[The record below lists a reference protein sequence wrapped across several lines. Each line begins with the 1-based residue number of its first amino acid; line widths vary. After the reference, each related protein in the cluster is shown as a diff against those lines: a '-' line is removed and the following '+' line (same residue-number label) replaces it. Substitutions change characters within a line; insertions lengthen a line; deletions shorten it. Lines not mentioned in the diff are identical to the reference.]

1 MATVK
6 LSQALRDEYENL
18 FNTCII
24 QPNRTGMVEDIISK
38 IQANTAR
45 YNNVE
50 IILGVPWFFIAVIH
64 NREMKGQVSTCDRF
78 YEV

>member
-24 QPNRTGMVEDIISK
+24 QPNRAGMVEDIISK

-45 YNNVE
+45 YNDVE
-50 IILGVPWFFIAVIH
+50 SIIGFPGFLQP
-64 NREMKGQVSTCDRF
+64 
-78 YEV
+78 

>member
-24 QPNRTGMVEDIISK
+24 QPSRAGVVEDIISK
-38 IQANTAR
+38 IQVNTR
-45 YNNVE
+45 
-50 IILGVPWFFIAVIH
+50 G
-64 NREMKGQVSTCDRF
+64 NRGTFPALD
-78 YEV
+78 